1 MKSNAVDFLTGIG
14 ASLAVGLI
22 TNLVTEIGIDHGVAT
37 FLAVAAIDVIL
48 LVAYNEQFYM
58 QVRTLIFPLIGIV
71 AASAYFIF
79 YFIHDIHIV
88 VISAPGGFFDY
99 VIYFINIAILIPLF
113 EEITVRR
120 LMFIGA
126 SHYIGPTFSAFFVSA
141 LFAATHSGLF
151 LFAFIFSII
160 MCLMTWKGVS
170 TYSRA
175 ILHGSYNGT
184 LSMLWIIFGIN
195 EVPQ

>member
-1 MKSNAVDFLTGIG
+1 MKSNAVYFLTGIG

-22 TNLVTEIGIDHGVAT
+22 TNLVTGIGIDHGVAT

-58 QVRTLIFPLIGIV
+58 QVRTLIFPSIGIT
-71 AASAYFIF
+71 AASAYFILF
-79 YFIHDIHIV
+79 YHNEHI

-126 SHYIGPTFSAFFVSA
+126 SHYIGPTFSALFVSA

-160 MCLMTWKGVS
+160 MCLMTWNGVS

>member
-22 TNLVTEIGIDHGVAT
+22 INLVEVIGIDHGVAT
-37 FLAVAAIDVIL
+37 FLAVAAIDIIL
-48 LVAYNEQFYM
+48 LVTYNQQFYM

-71 AASAYFIF
+71 AASAYFILF
-79 YFIHDIHIV
+79 YFIHNIHI

-120 LMFIGA
+120 LMFTGA

-151 LFAFIFSII
+151 PFAFIFSII

-184 LSMLWIIFGIN
+184 LSMLWIIFGIDA
-195 EVPQ
+195 VRQ

>member
-22 TNLVTEIGIDHGVAT
+22 TNLVTGIGIDHGVAT
-37 FLAVAAIDVIL
+37 FLAVATIDVIL

-58 QVRTLIFPLIGIV
+58 QARTLIFPLIGIV
-71 AASAYFIF
+71 AASAYFILF
-79 YFIHDIHIV
+79 YFIHGVHI
-88 VISAPGGFFDY
+88 VISASGGFFDY
-99 VIYFINIAILIPLF
+99 AIYFINIVILIPLF

-141 LFAATHSGLF
+141 LFAAMHSGLF
-151 LFAFIFSII
+151 LFAFIFSVI

-184 LSMLWIIFGIN
+184 LSMLWIIFGIDA
-195 EVPQ
+195 VRQ

>member
-22 TNLVTEIGIDHGVAT
+22 TNLVTGIGIDHGVAT
-37 FLAVAAIDVIL
+37 SLAVATIDVIL
-48 LVAYNEQFYM
+48 LVAYDELFYM
-58 QVRTLIFPLIGIV
+58 LARTVILPLIGIV
-71 AASAYFIF
+71 AASAYFILF
-79 YFIHDIHIV
+79 YFIHGVHI
-88 VISAPGGFFDY
+88 VISASGGFFDY
-99 VIYFINIAILIPLF
+99 AIYFINIVILIPLF

-141 LFAATHSGLF
+141 LFAAMHSGLF
-151 LFAFIFSII
+151 LFAFIFSVI

-195 EVPQ
+195 EAPQ